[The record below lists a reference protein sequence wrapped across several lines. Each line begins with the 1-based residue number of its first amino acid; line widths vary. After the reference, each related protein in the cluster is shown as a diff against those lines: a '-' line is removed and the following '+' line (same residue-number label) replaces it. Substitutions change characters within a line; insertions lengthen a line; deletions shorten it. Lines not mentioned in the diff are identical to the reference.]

1 MGTGAS
7 GARVEW
13 SSSMLTL
20 YVGLVVGI
28 LVLVGLAVIVARMR
42 KIRKEC
48 RETIAKRY
56 NSQDIVCHDNLA
68 NYLGLEIFKGK
79 QSRGKGVLLLAQDEL
94 YFFRL
99 HPVMELCIPLKRIIR
114 IVTPTKF
121 LNISS
126 PTPLLQVN
134 FQQEDGTSNS
144 VAWKI
149 GDVTSFTHSLKL
161 QRKKVQTRRKK

>member
-1 MGTGAS
+1 MGKEAS
-7 GARVEW
+7 GAGIEW
-13 SSSMLTL
+13 PINMLTL
-20 YVGLVVGI
+20 YVGLAVA
-28 LVLVGLAVIVARMR
+28 VLVIIGLVILFARMR

-48 RETIAKRY
+48 RETIAQRY
-56 NSQDIVCHDNLA
+56 NSEDIVCHDNLA

-99 HPVMELCIPLKRIIR
+99 HPIMELCIPLKRIKR

-121 LNISS
+121 LNFLA
-126 PTPLLQVN
+126 PTPLLQVY
-134 FQQEDGTSNS
+134 FQQEDGTINS

-149 GDVTSFTHSLKL
+149 RDVQPFTQSLKV
-161 QRKKVQTRRKK
+161 QRKKVLPRRKK

>member
-7 GARVEW
+7 GAGVEW

-20 YVGLVVGI
+20 YVGLVIGV
-28 LVLVGLAVIVARMR
+28 LVIVGLAVIVVRMR
-42 KIRKEC
+42 KIREEC

-79 QSRGKGVLLLAQDEL
+79 QFRGKGVLLLVQDEL

-99 HPVMELCIPLKRIIR
+99 HPVMELCIPLKRITR

-149 GDVTSFTHSLKL
+149 GDVTSFTQSLKL
-161 QRKKVQTRRKK
+161 QRKKVQPRRKK